1 MIASFNH
8 LLTAQSTH
16 LWHLKESDNAGLK
29 EASCPS
35 MFPVKELEF
44 HLETLGLSVAER
56 KTTQM
61 RTEVNKTEK
70 STLER
75 VNKREVV
82 LRTTKKNDGQQ
93 QG

>member
-1 MIASFNH
+1 MASLNYLF
-8 LLTAQSTH
+8 TAQSS
-16 LWHLKESDNAGLK
+16 LQYLKESDNASIK
-29 EASCPS
+29 EAPCPS
-35 MFPVKELEF
+35 TFPMKELEF
-44 HLETLGLSVAER
+44 HLETLELSVAER

-75 VNKREVV
+75 VNKSEVV

>member
-1 MIASFNH
+1 M
-8 LLTAQSTH
+8 TAQSTH
-16 LWHLKESDNAGLK
+16 LWYPKESDNAGIK
-29 EASCPS
+29 EAPCPS
-35 MFPVKELEF
+35 TFPMKELEF
-44 HLETLGLSVAER
+44 RLETLGLSVAER

-75 VNKREVV
+75 VNKSEVV
-82 LRTTKKNDGQQ
+82 LRETKKNDGQQ